1 MEQENDAQLISKIL
15 AGNDNAFNVLVQR
28 YQNSIHALAWRKV
41 GDFHYAEEIT
51 QDTFLK
57 AYENL
62 STLKNPN
69 HFAGWLYVIA
79 NRLCI
84 NWIQRNKPVM
94 RSLEGMSV
102 KEIEQTYYRHYVG
115 EQRGAK
121 AAEHLHQRV
130 KKLLENLPESERT
143 VITLY
148 YLGEMT
154 TKEIGKFLGVS
165 VRLQRARKRLQDESG
180 TPHSRSSRQRAGI
193 GRFKPK
199 HHAAGR

>member
-15 AGNDNAFNVLVQR
+15 AGNDNAFSVLVQR
-28 YQNSIHALAWRKV
+28 YQNGIHALAWRKV

-69 HFAGWLYVIA
+69 HFAGWLFVIA

-84 NWIQRNKPVM
+84 NWVQRNKPVM

-102 KEIEQTYYRHYVG
+102 KEIEQSYYNVSSIKDFMG
-115 EQRGAK
+115 FRGQA
-121 AAEHLHQRV
+121 
-130 KKLLENLPESERT
+130 
-143 VITLY
+143 
-148 YLGEMT
+148 
-154 TKEIGKFLGVS
+154 
-165 VRLQRARKRLQDESG
+165 
-180 TPHSRSSRQRAGI
+180 TP
-193 GRFKPK
+193 P
-199 HHAAGR
+199 